1 MPGQPGVARLVYRLF
16 LSLRHLRS
24 RLVNFIA
31 VAGVM
36 FGVAVLIVVTSVMD
50 GFQEKVREVL
60 RGTLSHLTLTPNGT
74 LPSPPLADLEGALRA
89 ADGRVKAV
97 APQVIHYLIHPYKRV
112 GAGQGQGAVGYHP
125 MEAVGI
131 DWEREKEV
139 SRLREYLLAAEDLEN
154 PFANRRAT
162 EYDKEKQTV
171 LVSRAFLRTFG
182 YLSESEA
189 AKDRPDLSQVLGVF
203 VEFLL
208 PKEVDDPNN
217 PGEKTF
223 AANTYRLV
231 VSGVFDAGDQQD
243 DLRRLY
249 LQRDFLREAAKIDPE
264 YMELRVR
271 IGSFDEAASVKARL
285 APAFPGFRVQTWEDL
300 RADYLRAVNTE
311 KVMLMVVLSFIV
323 LLGGF
328 TILATLTLTVVE
340 KTRDIGLLKALGA
353 TTSGILTLF
362 LGSGLLI
369 GVLGG
374 LLGLGLGL
382 WFTAHVNDV
391 RVALESVGVHVFPP
405 DIYLFREI
413 PTRVDV
419 PSVAGI
425 VLGAM
430 AVAFLSGL
438 PPALR
443 AASMDPATALRH
455 E

>member
-1 MPGQPGVARLVYRLF
+1 LYRLF

-24 RLVNFIA
+24 RLVNLIA

-74 LPSPPLADLEGALRA
+74 LPSPPFSELEAALKA
-89 ADGRVKAV
+89 ADPRIV
-97 APQVIHYLIHPYKRV
+97 ALSPQVLHYVIYPYKRV
-112 GAGQGQGAVGYHP
+112 GAGQGTTAVGYHP

-131 DWEREKEV
+131 DWEREKQV
-139 SRLREYLLAAEDLEN
+139 SRIRHYLLGAEDLEN
-154 PFANRRAT
+154 PFASRRAV
-162 EYDKEKQTV
+162 EYGKEEQTV
-171 LVSRAFLRTFG
+171 LVSRAWLKTFG
-182 YLSESEA
+182 YLSDAEA
-189 AKDRPDLSQVLGVF
+189 KKDKPDLSNVLGTLHD
-203 VEFLL
+203 FLM
-208 PKEVDDPNN
+208 PKEIDDPNN
-217 PGEKTF
+217 PGDKTF
-223 AANTYRLV
+223 KAENRRLMI
-231 VSGVFDAGDQQD
+231 SGVFDAGDQQD

-249 LQRDFLREAAKIDPE
+249 LQKDFLRNDANIGPE
-264 YMELRVR
+264 YMDVRVR
-271 IGSFDEAASVKARL
+271 IGSFDEAASVKAAL
-285 APAFPGFRVQTWEDL
+285 APRFPGFRVQTWEDI

-353 TTSGILTLF
+353 TTSGILSLF
-362 LGSGLLI
+362 LGSGVLI

-382 WFTAHVNDV
+382 WFTTHVNDV
-391 RVALESVGVHVFPP
+391 RVGLENMGVYVFPA

-413 PTRVDV
+413 PTRIDV
-419 PSVAGI
+419 ASVAGI

>member
-1 MPGQPGVARLVYRLF
+1 LYRLF

-24 RLVNFIA
+24 RLVNLIA

-50 GFQEKVREVL
+50 GFQDRVREVL
-60 RGTLSHLTLTPNGT
+60 RGTLSHLTLTPNGM
-74 LPSPPLADLEGALRA
+74 LPSPPFSELETSLRA
-89 ADGRVKAV
+89 ADPRVRAV
-97 APQVIHYLIHPYKRV
+97 APQVVHYLIHPYKRV

-125 MEAVGI
+125 MEAIGI
-131 DWEREKEV
+131 DWEREKQT
-139 SRLREYLLAAEDLEN
+139 SRLREYLLDAENLDA
-154 PFANRRAT
+154 PFTSKKAQEYERAP
-162 EYDKEKQTV
+162 V
-171 LVSRAFLRTFG
+171 LVSRAFLKTFG
-182 YLSESEA
+182 FLPESEA
-189 AKDRPDLSQVLGVF
+189 KKERPDLSRVLGAF
-203 VEFLL
+203 VEFIL
-208 PKEVDDPNN
+208 PKEVDDPED
-217 PGEKTF
+217 PGHKTF
-223 AANTYRLV
+223 KANTYKMV
-231 VSGVFDAGDQQD
+231 ISGVFDAGDQQD

-249 LQRDFLREAAKIDPE
+249 LPRDFLRENAKIDPE
-264 YMELRVR
+264 YMEIRVR
-271 IGSFDEAASVKARL
+271 IGSFDEASAVKTAL
-285 APAFPGFRVQTWEDL
+285 APRFPGFRIQTWEDI

-311 KVMLMVVLSFIV
+311 KVMLMVVLSFIM

-369 GVLGG
+369 GVLGA

-382 WFTAHVNDV
+382 WFTDNVNTV
-391 RVALESVGVHVFPP
+391 RVALEKMDVHVFPP
-405 DIYLFREI
+405 DLYLFREI

-419 PSVAGI
+419 PSVAAI
-425 VLGAM
+425 VVGAM